1 MSGHSKWSK
10 VKHQKAT
17 TDVVKGA
24 AFTKASRA
32 IMVAVRECGG
42 ITDPE
47 KNFRLRLALEKARA
61 VNMPKETIHRA
72 IEKAAGGGGG
82 DIAQVMYEGYGP
94 GGIAF
99 LVDAAT
105 DNRNR
110 TVSIIKNTFERH
122 AGSLAT
128 PGAVA
133 FLFIRSGVLTV
144 SRDTINMDRMIEAV
158 LDAGGDDVVTT
169 EDMYEIYTD
178 SSRLSHVRQ
187 SLEEKG
193 IVIDHAQL
201 IMRPKTLVTVVPE
214 VAERAGVLVADLET
228 LDDVQHVYTNYEL

>member
-32 IMVAVRECGG
+32 IMVAVRGWG
-42 ITDPE
+42 STDPE

-82 DIAQVMYEGYGP
+82 DIAQVMYEGYGR

-110 TVSIIKNTFERH
+110 AVSTIKNTFERH
-122 AGSLAT
+122 GGSLGA
-128 PGAVA
+128 PGAVG
-133 FLFIRSGVLTV
+133 FLFTRSMEHDQLNIRPTYTV
-144 SRDTINMDRMIEAV
+144 SVA
-158 LDAGGDDVVTT
+158 
-169 EDMYEIYTD
+169 
-178 SSRLSHVRQ
+178 
-187 SLEEKG
+187 
-193 IVIDHAQL
+193 
-201 IMRPKTLVTVVPE
+201 PE
-214 VAERAGVLVADLET
+214 VRDRVEALIADLET
-228 LDDVQHVYTNYEL
+228 LDDVQQVYTNYEH